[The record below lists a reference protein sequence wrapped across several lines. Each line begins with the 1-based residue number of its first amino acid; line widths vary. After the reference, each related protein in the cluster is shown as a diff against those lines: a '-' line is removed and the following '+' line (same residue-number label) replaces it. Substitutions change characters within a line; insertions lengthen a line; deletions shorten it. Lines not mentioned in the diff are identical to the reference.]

1 MAGMSNKQVIAMKTR
16 AFPALVIG
24 IAMSCTTWAGDP
36 IDPVALGNFDGMLA
50 TCREANPGGKA
61 AYDTLREGMIGE
73 QPESVL
79 AALMH
84 APEYKQAFDSARE
97 KAAAE
102 PRDTARKGCNQLAT
116 ALGPHAHPSA
126 KRATSAKSAKSA
138 KSATRTTG
146 GR

>member
-24 IAMSCTTWAGDP
+24 IAMSCSTWAGDP
-36 IDPVALGNFDGMLA
+36 IDPAALGNLDGMLA
-50 TCREANPGGKA
+50 ICREANPGGKA

-79 AALMH
+79 AALMQ

-102 PRDTARKGCNQLAT
+102 PRDVARKECAQLAG
-116 ALGPHAHPSA
+116 ALAPAAHHANKA
-126 KRATSAKSAKSA
+126 KRSNSKTNNGKTIKSKS
-138 KSATRTTG
+138 K
-146 GR
+146 